1 MSETVSDFRSDT
13 VTKPTAAMREA
24 MAAAEV
30 GDDVFADDPTVNALE
45 ARFAEVLG
53 KEAALFCPSGTM
65 ANQIALRLH
74 TRPGDEAIV
83 DPEVIDLTCDERLI
97 SERGEY
103 PTRQPLPRS
112 SFKKPL
118 PAHSPARFLTFSQP
132 WSPPR
137 DLVPLP
143 HPRPSGL
150 ILATGGDV
158 GAAEDV
164 YPFSVD
170 GGRRLNEKRIELQPY
185 VTNGQLF
192 R

>member
-1 MSETVSDFRSDT
+1 M
-13 VTKPTAAMREA
+13 PLAAPSRLPPP
-24 MAAAEV
+24 
-30 GDDVFADDPTVNALE
+30 ADLTTLPDATD
-45 ARFAEVLG
+45 
-53 KEAALFCPSGTM
+53 
-65 ANQIALRLH
+65 
-74 TRPGDEAIV
+74 GDEAIV

-103 PTRQPLPRS
+103 TPHQPLHRS
-112 SFKKPL
+112 SFKKPPRKL
-118 PAHSPARFLTFSQP
+118 SSPVFDFLSASPSFADPA
-132 WSPPR
+132 
-137 DLVPLP
+137 PLSLSSAP
-143 HPRPSGL
+143 GL

>member
-1 MSETVSDFRSDT
+1 L
-13 VTKPTAAMREA
+13 PLAAPSRLPPP
-24 MAAAEV
+24 
-30 GDDVFADDPTVNALE
+30 ADLTTLPDATD
-45 ARFAEVLG
+45 
-53 KEAALFCPSGTM
+53 
-65 ANQIALRLH
+65 
-74 TRPGDEAIV
+74 GDEAIV

-103 PTRQPLPRS
+103 TPRQPLHRS
-112 SFKKPL
+112 SFKKPPRKFSSPVFDFL
-118 PAHSPARFLTFSQP
+118 SASPSFADPA
-132 WSPPR
+132 
-137 DLVPLP
+137 PLSLSSV
-143 HPRPSGL
+143 SGL

>member
-1 MSETVSDFRSDT
+1 M
-13 VTKPTAAMREA
+13 PLAAPSRLPPP
-24 MAAAEV
+24 
-30 GDDVFADDPTVNALE
+30 ADLTTLPDATD
-45 ARFAEVLG
+45 
-53 KEAALFCPSGTM
+53 
-65 ANQIALRLH
+65 
-74 TRPGDEAIV
+74 GDEAIV

-103 PTRQPLPRS
+103 TPRQPLHRS
-112 SFKKPL
+112 SFKKPPRKL
-118 PAHSPARFLTFSQP
+118 SSPVFDFLSASPSFADPAPLSLS
-132 WSPPR
+132 S
-137 DLVPLP
+137 VP
-143 HPRPSGL
+143 GL
-150 ILATGGDV
+150 LLATGGDV

>member
-1 MSETVSDFRSDT
+1 M
-13 VTKPTAAMREA
+13 PLAAPSRLPPP
-24 MAAAEV
+24 
-30 GDDVFADDPTVNALE
+30 ADLTTLPDATD
-45 ARFAEVLG
+45 
-53 KEAALFCPSGTM
+53 
-65 ANQIALRLH
+65 
-74 TRPGDEAIV
+74 GDEAIV

-103 PTRQPLPRS
+103 TPRQPLHPVVVQKTSPRKLS
-112 SFKKPL
+112 SPV
-118 PAHSPARFLTFSQP
+118 LTFC
-132 WSPPR
+132 PR
-137 DLVPLP
+137 RLPSLTPRLFPLSSVP
-143 HPRPSGL
+143 GL

>member
-1 MSETVSDFRSDT
+1 L
-13 VTKPTAAMREA
+13 PLAAPSRLPPP
-24 MAAAEV
+24 
-30 GDDVFADDPTVNALE
+30 ADLTTLPDATD
-45 ARFAEVLG
+45 
-53 KEAALFCPSGTM
+53 
-65 ANQIALRLH
+65 
-74 TRPGDEAIV
+74 GDEAIV

-103 PTRQPLPRS
+103 TPRQPLHRS
-112 SFKKPL
+112 SFKKPPRKL
-118 PAHSPARFLTFSQP
+118 SSPVFDFLSASPSFADPA
-132 WSPPR
+132 
-137 DLVPLP
+137 PLSLSSV
-143 HPRPSGL
+143 SGL

>member
-1 MSETVSDFRSDT
+1 M
-13 VTKPTAAMREA
+13 PLAAPSRLPPP
-24 MAAAEV
+24 
-30 GDDVFADDPTVNALE
+30 ADLTTLPDATD
-45 ARFAEVLG
+45 
-53 KEAALFCPSGTM
+53 
-65 ANQIALRLH
+65 
-74 TRPGDEAIV
+74 GDEAIV

-103 PTRQPLPRS
+103 TPRQPLHRS
-112 SFKKPL
+112 SFKKPPRKL
-118 PAHSPARFLTFSQP
+118 SSPVFDFLSASPSFADPA
-132 WSPPR
+132 
-137 DLVPLP
+137 PLSLSSV
-143 HPRPSGL
+143 SGL

>member
-1 MSETVSDFRSDT
+1 M
-13 VTKPTAAMREA
+13 PLAAPSRLPPP
-24 MAAAEV
+24 
-30 GDDVFADDPTVNALE
+30 ADLTTLPDATD
-45 ARFAEVLG
+45 
-53 KEAALFCPSGTM
+53 
-65 ANQIALRLH
+65 
-74 TRPGDEAIV
+74 GDEAIV

-103 PTRQPLPRS
+103 TPRQPVHRS

-118 PAHSPARFLTFSQP
+118 PENSPARFLTFC
-132 WSPPR
+132 PR
-137 DLVPLP
+137 RLPSLTPRLFPLSSVP
-143 HPRPSGL
+143 GL

>member
-1 MSETVSDFRSDT
+1 M
-13 VTKPTAAMREA
+13 PLAAPSRLPPP
-24 MAAAEV
+24 
-30 GDDVFADDPTVNALE
+30 ADLTPLPDATD
-45 ARFAEVLG
+45 
-53 KEAALFCPSGTM
+53 
-65 ANQIALRLH
+65 
-74 TRPGDEAIV
+74 GDEAIV

-103 PTRQPLPRS
+103 TPRQPLHRS
-112 SFKKPL
+112 SFKKPPRKL
-118 PAHSPARFLTFSQP
+118 SSPVFDFLSASPSFADPAPLSLS
-132 WSPPR
+132 S
-137 DLVPLP
+137 VP
-143 HPRPSGL
+143 GL

>member
-1 MSETVSDFRSDT
+1 M
-13 VTKPTAAMREA
+13 PLAAPSRLPPP
-24 MAAAEV
+24 
-30 GDDVFADDPTVNALE
+30 ADLTTLPDATD
-45 ARFAEVLG
+45 
-53 KEAALFCPSGTM
+53 
-65 ANQIALRLH
+65 
-74 TRPGDEAIV
+74 GDEAIV

-97 SERGEY
+97 SER
-103 PTRQPLPRS
+103 
-112 SFKKPL
+112 
-118 PAHSPARFLTFSQP
+118 
-132 WSPPR
+132 
-137 DLVPLP
+137 
-143 HPRPSGL
+143 GL